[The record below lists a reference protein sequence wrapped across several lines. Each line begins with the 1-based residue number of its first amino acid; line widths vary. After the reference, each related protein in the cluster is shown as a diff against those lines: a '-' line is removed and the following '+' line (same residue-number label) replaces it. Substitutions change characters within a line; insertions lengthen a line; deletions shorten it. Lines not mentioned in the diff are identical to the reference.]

1 MIRSS
6 FKKLQEHV
14 RTARGAVADIAAAV
28 GAPKMVT
35 SMIQPDEKNDPWAN
49 PVSVQS
55 AEDNEAQASAE
66 AEPEA
71 KPEAKP
77 VAEASAPATSD
88 ASADERAKAV
98 SQVLNDMV
106 NPAVASHGGFI
117 NLVEVKENKVFV
129 EMGGGCQGCGAAK
142 MTLKAGVER
151 MLQEELPWIEEVVD
165 VTDHGGG
172 DSPYYSM

>member
-14 RTARGAVADIAAAV
+14 RTARGAVANIATAV

-35 SMIQPDEKNDPWAN
+35 SMIQPDDKNDPWAN

-55 AEDNEAQASAE
+55 AEDSAVE
-66 AEPEA
+66 ESAKAEP
-71 KPEAKP
+71 
-77 VAEASAPATSD
+77 AEASAPT
-88 ASADERAKAV
+88 ASAAPSADSEERAKAV

-117 NLVEVKENKVFV
+117 NLVEVKDNKVFV